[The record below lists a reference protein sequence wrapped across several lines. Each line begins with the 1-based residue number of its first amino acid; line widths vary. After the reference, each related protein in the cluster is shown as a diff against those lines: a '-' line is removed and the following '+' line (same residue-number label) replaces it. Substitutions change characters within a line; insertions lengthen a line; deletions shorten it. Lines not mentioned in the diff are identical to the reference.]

1 MNKYLKIIY
10 CVAICLTVGYLSSN
24 VTQSSIT
31 TWYPIIKKPVYNPP
45 NWVFAPVWTLLFIM
59 MGIAAGLIWN
69 KLETSK
75 DLVKKGDGTRIVHD
89 VEIVNV
95 VAIQKGTKFPNR
107 FIIMSGDID
116 SRVSDPTDFTSD
128 SPGANDNA
136 SGMAGTIEAAR
147 VLSKYKLITVLF
159 MLVYRA
165 KNKDSMAEKA

>member
-75 DLVKKGDGTRIVHD
+75 DLVKKGLFFFTIQLLLNALWSYLFFGLNNILLALI
-89 VEIVNV
+89 EIILLWLIIYETYHVFKQIDKRASYLLIPYLGWVGFATILNGS
-95 VAIQKGTKFPNR
+95 IYWLNR
-107 FIIMSGDID
+107 
-116 SRVSDPTDFTSD
+116 
-128 SPGANDNA
+128 
-136 SGMAGTIEAAR
+136 
-147 VLSKYKLITVLF
+147 
-159 MLVYRA
+159 
-165 KNKDSMAEKA
+165 